1 MKPLPFIW
9 PVSLPFWLAYGLSFI
24 NELPHIR
31 KTSATRVPQ
40 TDKGSMKVIVWTGML
55 AGISSFI
62 LAGAFRSAAMSNAI
76 VPYIVGVALILS
88 STLLRRH
95 CFAMLGDRFT
105 FAVRATSDQ
114 LIVERG
120 AYRHVRHPGYT
131 AGLMLFAGIGLALAN
146 WASLAVCIVL
156 PTLAYGY
163 RISVEERLLQET
175 LGAAYYEYMKRTRCR
190 LIPYLF

>member
-9 PVSLPFWLAYGLSFI
+9 PISLPFWLAYGLSFA

-40 TDKGSMKVIVWTGML
+40 TDRGSMHVIVWTGML
-55 AGISSFI
+55 AGISAFF
-62 LAGAFRSAAMSNAI
+62 LAGAMRSAAMSNAV
-76 VPYIVGVALILS
+76 VPYIVGVVLMLC

-95 CFAMLGDRFT
+95 CFTMLGDRFT

-114 LIVERG
+114 LVVERG
-120 AYRHVRHPGYT
+120 AYRYVRHPGYT

-146 WASLAVCIVL
+146 WASFAVCIIL
-156 PTLAYGY
+156 PAMAYGY
-163 RISVEERLLQET
+163 RIAVEERLLRET
-175 LGAAYYEYMKRTRCR
+175 LGASYYEYMKRTRSR
-190 LIPYLF
+190 LVPYLF